1 MEDYYNILGVD
12 ENASQ
17 DDIKKAY
24 RKLSLIHHP
33 DKNQGNLDAETKF
46 KKINEAYQVVGDEN
60 ERKQYD
66 MKRRNPFGGGGG
78 MPQHHGHPDP
88 HGMNPMNDIFKM
100 FFGGQMPPGEHAMG
114 GMPGMPGMG
123 GIPGMPGMG
132 IFQGMGGFPAGNVRV
147 FRNGQQID
155 INALNKPPPI
165 IKNIVISL
173 EQAYKGDQ
181 IPVQIERWLF
191 EDGMRKCE
199 SETLYIPI
207 MKGIDDKE
215 MIILREKGNILSSEL
230 KGDVKI
236 VINIQNTTIFKRD
249 GLNLHMEKDI
259 SLKESLCGF
268 DFIIHHVNGKQLRYT
283 SDAGSPLKDGIIKV
297 ISGFGMERENSKG
310 NLCIKFNVKYPE
322 KLTSEQIT
330 RLREIL

>member
-66 MKRRNPFGGGGG
+66 MKRRNPFGGG
-78 MPQHHGHPDP
+78 MPQNHGHPDP

-165 IKNIVISL
+165 IKNIVIGL

-268 DFIIHHVNGKQLRYT
+268 DFIIHHVN
-283 SDAGSPLKDGIIKV
+283 
-297 ISGFGMERENSKG
+297 
-310 NLCIKFNVKYPE
+310 
-322 KLTSEQIT
+322 
-330 RLREIL
+330 

>member
-1 MEDYYNILGVD
+1 
-12 ENASQ
+12 
-17 DDIKKAY
+17 
-24 RKLSLIHHP
+24 
-33 DKNQGNLDAETKF
+33 
-46 KKINEAYQVVGDEN
+46 
-60 ERKQYD
+60 
-66 MKRRNPFGGGGG
+66 
-78 MPQHHGHPDP
+78 
-88 HGMNPMNDIFKM
+88 
-100 FFGGQMPPGEHAMG
+100 
-114 GMPGMPGMG
+114 
-123 GIPGMPGMG
+123 
-132 IFQGMGGFPAGNVRV
+132 
-147 FRNGQQID
+147 
-155 INALNKPPPI
+155 LNKPPPI
-165 IKNIVISL
+165 IKNIVIGL

-249 GLNLHMEKDI
+249 GLNLNMEKDI

-297 ISGFGMERENSKG
+297 ITGFGMERENSKG

-322 KLTSEQIT
+322 KLTAEQIT

>member
-1 MEDYYNILGVD
+1 MEDYYNVLGVD

-33 DKNQGNLDAETKF
+33 DKYQGNLDAETKF

-66 MKRRNPFGGGGG
+66 MKRRNPFGGG
-78 MPQHHGHPDP
+78 MPQNHGHPDP

-165 IKNIVISL
+165 IKNIVIGL

-297 ISGFGMERENSKG
+297 ITGFGMERENSKG